1 MLQTYNYQN
10 NDAYSTG
17 SQAIDAAIGTTH
29 QLSPRTSLWFLGWGG
44 VTVLGA
50 IDSLPIGVT
59 EKPEEET
66 KPKGAPDE
74 GPRFY
79 DYGPGSDFR
88 TLARLARDDRDF
100 AMFFY
105 VGHHLYSLDGVRANH
120 FLQHGRVDLML
131 PLRGP
136 LGIGTSV
143 EYFYRRSHY
152 QDEAHTFVS
161 YRYPQVRAYFT
172 WWRR

>member
-1 MLQTYNYQN
+1 MRRLRGLEEPAGGQESFRSVPITACRGCYYFPELS
-10 NDAYSTG
+10 ST
-17 SQAIDAAIGTTH
+17 
-29 QLSPRTSLWFLGWGG
+29 W
-44 VTVLGA
+44 
-50 IDSLPIGVT
+50 
-59 EKPEEET
+59 
-66 KPKGAPDE
+66 
-74 GPRFY
+74 
-79 DYGPGSDFR
+79 
-88 TLARLARDDRDF
+88 
-100 AMFFY
+100 
-105 VGHHLYSLDGVRANH
+105 HLTPSLDGVRANH

-172 WWRR
+172 WWMR